1 MRLEQV
7 YHLHPS
13 GWETDPSEERYKVTT
28 LDYLS
33 VQAYNNYALFFRL
46 EDHAKTQAIEILK
59 TGLEKTLSQVR
70 HICGTI
76 ERDSSGG
83 HSFVKKRESTVKFVV
98 QWLEDKEYPS
108 LDDIEKAHFT
118 AVRLGDLNLW
128 SVPPMTYGEKPEASP
143 DVSPPVA
150 AYKVNFVRG
159 GLVFIMHHLHYS
171 NDIMGWAGLT
181 HQLAENC
188 YALFNETSFPS
199 WDVKNLDR
207 ERITKP
213 EPPEENKVDGP
224 PAPLRHPDQLPGQ
237 CLLFH
242 LPKSK
247 AAKLKALATPEDG
260 TWISTYDAFCAFI
273 WRHLTRVRAP
283 VFQPDPNSPLFWS
296 EAVDMRR
303 RFHSPTVPPRTQGNV
318 VYAAVN
324 MTAGIP
330 NPTISEIITDWPL
343 SKLASYIRSL
353 TNSVTQEALDA
364 TLTMVSMVRDKSALN
379 FRIDS
384 QPPMSII
391 MTDHRDASI
400 TAADFGF
407 GRPITYRHLLDC
419 VTNGVIV
426 VYPPR
431 ATDGDGDEGCEF
443 SIFYERDLARTL
455 IEDVEFG
462 EFFEFRGVDAEDAA
476 SLIKLEGTN
485 N

>member
-1 MRLEQV
+1 MSSEQI
-7 YHLHPS
+7 YHLHPF
-13 GWETDPSEERYKVTT
+13 GWKTDPEEERYKVTT

-46 EDHAKTQAIEILK
+46 EDADKPRAVEVLK
-59 TGLEKTLSQVR
+59 LGLERTLSQVR

-76 ERDSSGG
+76 EKDDGGG
-83 HSFVKKRESTVKFVV
+83 HSFVKRKESTVKFVV
-98 QWLEDKEYPS
+98 QWLEDEIYPS
-108 LDDIEKAHFT
+108 LDEIEEAHFT
-118 AVRLGDLNLW
+118 AASLGDLNLW

-143 DVSPPVA
+143 DVSPAVA
-150 AYKVNFVRG
+150 AYKANSVCG

-188 YALFNETSFPS
+188 YAIFNDTPFPS
-199 WDVKNLDR
+199 WDPKNLNR
-207 ERITKP
+207 KRITKP
-213 EPPEENKVDGP
+213 DPPEESKIDGP
-224 PAPLRHPDQLPGQ
+224 PAPLRHRAQLPGQ

-242 LPKSK
+242 LPESN
-247 AAKLKALATPEDG
+247 AAKLKALAEPQDG
-260 TWISTYDAFCAFI
+260 SWISTYDAFCAFI
-273 WRHLTRVRAP
+273 LRALTRVRAP
-283 VFQPDPNSPLFWS
+283 VFNPDPNGYLFWS

-303 RFHSPTVPPRTQGNV
+303 RFHSPTVPRRMQGNV
-318 VYAAVN
+318 AYAAVN

-330 NPTISEIITDWPL
+330 NPTIAEIISDWPL
-343 SKLASYIRSL
+343 WKLASYVRGL

-364 TLTMVSMVRDKSALN
+364 TLNMVSMVRDKSTLN

-384 QPPMSII
+384 QPPMSIV
-391 MTDHRDASI
+391 MTDHRDVNI
-400 TAADFGF
+400 TGADFGF

-431 ATDGDGDEGCEF
+431 ANDHNEDEGCEF

-455 IEDVEFG
+455 TEDEEFG

-476 SLIKLEGTN
+476 TLPKPAE
-485 N
+485 